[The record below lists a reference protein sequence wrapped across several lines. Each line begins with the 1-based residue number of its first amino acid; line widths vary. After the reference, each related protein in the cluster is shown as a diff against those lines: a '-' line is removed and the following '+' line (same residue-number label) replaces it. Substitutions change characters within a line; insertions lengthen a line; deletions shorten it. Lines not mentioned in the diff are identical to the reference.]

1 MGLRNVS
8 QFDRVLDRDMNG
20 RRMRAKI
27 EKYVRNLRV
36 ELTHRPKEN
45 RDGEMVPVIKVM
57 RNLIWESAREYTFDM
72 EEKGPTTVEVRSVIL
87 SPSLCFN

>member
-1 MGLRNVS
+1 MGFRNVS

-45 RDGEMVPVIKVM
+45 RGGKLVPVVKAM
-57 RNLIWESAREYTFDM
+57 RSLIWESAREYTFDM
-72 EEKGPTTVEVRSVIL
+72 EEKGSTTGGTR
-87 SPSLCFN
+87 CTFT